1 MFLIAGLGNVGD
13 EYKNNR
19 HNVGFMVI
27 DKIITNLAVVT
38 INKSIFKSQLFRFAN
53 IFFVKPQTFM
63 NESGQSLA
71 SITEYYN
78 ISNDNIIVIHDDLD
92 LPFGTIK
99 FKKNGGSGGHNGIKS
114 IDNYIGKDYIRIR
127 IGIGRPS
134 CKEQISNYVLSDFS
148 KEEFLRLDDII
159 QHIIKSID
167 GYLIDSYEERLKLW
181 NISIEIISFSY

>member
-167 GYLIDSYEERLKLW
+167 AIQSMP
-181 NISIEIISFSY
+181 IEKVKSNFTIKSS